1 MKNGLIYSIAFALLA
16 LILATMN
23 FIQAFIAAMTIGLI
37 IINVVAIIAYL
48 NWELGASESVAVV
61 TCVGFAVDYVVHL
74 ASHYIHS
81 KHKDRHSRI
90 REALRELGI
99 SILSGSVT
107 TILATCVLFI
117 CVLRVAILLVSNA
130 LNSGFSV
137 LFSQLATLTM
147 LSVFGFQALQWGKI
161 GLFPMVLFKTCRN
174 FFVLLFYFCFLLCD
188 RIRQRNS
195 SWHAYAKALWGC

>member
-81 KHKDRHSRI
+81 KHKDRHRRI

-117 CVLRVAILLVSNA
+117 CVLLLFPKFAIFVISTVI
-130 LNSGFSV
+130 FSV
-137 LFSQLATLTM
+137 LYSLAFFSA
-147 LSVFGFQALQWGKI
+147 VCHII
-161 GLFPMVLFKTCRN
+161 GP
-174 FFVLLFYFCFLLCD
+174 
-188 RIRQRNS
+188 
-195 SWHAYAKALWGC
+195 